1 MVGIIN
7 SLYSWMKN
15 IIIFLIL
22 VTVIFNLLGKSNYK
36 KYVGLVT
43 GLILVLLVVTP
54 VITLFGKE
62 DILNFSLNSHGTL
75 VQAEDISKDLFRME
89 KLSEDSM
96 FSEYIEVLRGQTVKL
111 LSEKGLILRS
121 MKIEINK
128 DKDSINFGKILAM
141 DIKASYLRTNEGAK
155 EGVVFGIDQVEPVTI
170 GQIKVDSKEKE
181 SHKNQQIS
189 LSPME
194 INIKN
199 MLADFYNVDS
209 SNINISIQEDHDG
222 EEH

>member
-1 MVGIIN
+1 MGIIN

-54 VITLFGKE
+54 IITLFGKE
-62 DILNFSLNSHGTL
+62 DILNFSLNSRGTL
-75 VQAEDISKDLFRME
+75 VQAEDISEDLFRME

-96 FSEYIEVLRGQTVKL
+96 FSEYKEVLRGQTVKL

-121 MKIEINK
+121 MTIEINK
-128 DKDSINFGKILAM
+128 DKDSINFGEILAM
-141 DIKASYLRTNEGAK
+141 DIEASYLRMSEVEK
-155 EGVVFGIDQVEPVTI
+155 EECEFGIELV
-170 GQIKVDSKEKE
+170 
-181 SHKNQQIS
+181 
-189 LSPME
+189 
-194 INIKN
+194 
-199 MLADFYNVDS
+199 
-209 SNINISIQEDHDG
+209 
-222 EEH
+222 

>member
-1 MVGIIN
+1 MGIIN

-54 VITLFGKE
+54 IITLFGKE
-62 DILNFSLNSHGTL
+62 DILNFSLDTHGTL
-75 VQAEDISKDLFRME
+75 VQAEDISDELFRME

-96 FSEYIEVLRGQTVKL
+96 FSEYIEVIRGQTVKL

-121 MKIEINK
+121 MMIEINK
-128 DKDSINFGKILAM
+128 DKDSINFGEILAM
-141 DIKASYLRTNEGAK
+141 DIKASYLRTSEVTK
-155 EGVVFGIDQVEPVTI
+155 EEESEINQVEPITI
-170 GQIKVDSKEKE
+170 GQIKVDSNE
-181 SHKNQQIS
+181 SKSEKNQQTS

-199 MLADFYNVDS
+199 VLADFYNVDS
-209 SNINISIQEDHDG
+209 SNINISIQEDYDG

>member
-1 MVGIIN
+1 MGIIN

-54 VITLFGKE
+54 IITLFGKE
-62 DILNFSLNSHGTL
+62 DILNFSLNSRGTL
-75 VQAEDISKDLFRME
+75 VEAEDISEDLFRME
-89 KLSEDSM
+89 KLSEESM
-96 FSEYIEVLRGQTVKL
+96 FSEYKEVLRGQTEKL
-111 LSEKGLILRS
+111 LAEKGLVLRS
-121 MKIEINK
+121 MTIEINK
-128 DKDSINFGKILAM
+128 DKDSINFGEILAM
-141 DIKASYLRTNEGAK
+141 DIVASYLRVSEKSK
-155 EGVVFGIDQVEPVTI
+155 EGENLGIDQIDPVTI
-170 GQIKVDSKEKE
+170 GQIKVDSKEKKSIE
-181 SHKNQQIS
+181 NQKTS
-189 LSPME
+189 LSAME

-199 MLADFYNVDS
+199 VLADFYNVDS

>member
-1 MVGIIN
+1 MGIIN
-7 SLYSWMKN
+7 ALYSWMKN

-43 GLILVLLVVTP
+43 GLILVLLVITP
-54 VITLFGKE
+54 IITLFGKE

-75 VQAEDISKDLFRME
+75 VQAEDISDELFRME

-96 FSEYIEVLRGQTVKL
+96 FSEYKEVIRGQTIKL
-111 LSEKGLILRS
+111 LSEKGLVLRS
-121 MKIEINK
+121 MKIEINT
-128 DKDSINFGKILAM
+128 DKDSLNFGEILGM
-141 DIKASYLRTNEGAK
+141 EIEASYLKTSEITK
-155 EGVVFGIDQVEPVTI
+155 EGEKTGVDKIDPVTI
-170 GQIKVDSKEKE
+170 GQIKVDSNEGEKQE
-181 SHKNQQIS
+181 KQQIS

-199 MLADFYNVDS
+199 VLADFYNVDS

-222 EEH
+222 EKH

>member
-1 MVGIIN
+1 MGIIN

-54 VITLFGKE
+54 IITLFGKE
-62 DILNFSLNSHGTL
+62 DILNFSLNSRGTL
-75 VQAEDISKDLFRME
+75 VQAEDISEDLFRME

-96 FSEYIEVLRGQTVKL
+96 FSEYKEVLRGQTVKL

-121 MKIEINK
+121 MTIEINK
-128 DKDSINFGKILAM
+128 DKDSINFGEILAM
-141 DIKASYLRTNEGAK
+141 DIEASYLRMSEVEKEEG
-155 EGVVFGIDQVEPVTI
+155 EFGIELVEPVTI

-181 SHKNQQIS
+181 SKKNQQTS

-199 MLADFYNVDS
+199 VLADFYNVDS

>member
-1 MVGIIN
+1 MWIIN

-36 KYVGLVT
+36 KYAGLVT

-54 VITLFGKE
+54 IITLFGKE

-75 VQAEDISKDLFRME
+75 VQAEDISEELFRME
-89 KLSEDSM
+89 KLSEDSI
-96 FSEYIEVLRGQTVKL
+96 FAEYREVLRGQTVKL
-111 LSEKGLILRS
+111 LEEKGLILRS
-121 MKIEINK
+121 MQIDINK

-141 DIKASYLRTNEGAK
+141 DIKASYLRTNEVVR
-155 EGVVFGIDQVEPVTI
+155 EGEVSGKLQVEPVTI
-170 GQIKVDSKEKE
+170 GQIKVDSKEEE
-181 SHKNQQIS
+181 SKGSQPIS

-199 MLADFYNVDS
+199 VLADFYNVDS